1 MIKNIQ
7 DVIDN
12 DLCCNCGTCEGIC
25 PKNAIKLILDNYK
38 RAYVPIIDK
47 TNCNNC
53 NNCYLIC
60 PGHSVDFKSLNKYFF
75 NKEPE
80 DLRIGVYSNCY
91 LGYSVDDDIRY
102 NSSSGGVI
110 TSILIYAIEKGIID
124 GALVTRMNK
133 DNPFEPEPFIA
144 KNKEEIIEASKSK
157 YCPVPLNKLINEIQK
172 SKDLK
177 IAVVGL
183 PCHIHGIRK
192 SEMLDKSLKNRIV
205 LHLGLFC
212 SHTDTF
218 WQTISLINKLDIKE
232 NDVIKIDYRGDGWPG
247 NMVIELKN
255 GNICNV
261 PFQDAMSQHILWIN
275 SLYRCL
281 FCCDLTAELS
291 DISFGDPWI
300 PEVTKKEK
308 NGKTLIVCR
317 TKEYEK
323 LLLNAVEEGY
333 INLDVTSPENVK
345 KSGSMMESKKKDIK
359 GRFLVRN
366 LFGKKLPEYNTKF
379 LKPGF
384 KNYLK
389 GFFVYF
395 NTVLSSKTYLRKFTD
410 KLFNIELW
418 VMKKFIGDNK

>member
-25 PKNAIKLILDNYK
+25 PKNAIRLILDNDRREYK
-38 RAYVPIIDK
+38 PIINRKKCD
-47 TNCNNC
+47 NCNTC
-53 NNCYLIC
+53 FLVC
-60 PGHSVDFKSLNKYFF
+60 PGYSVDFKSLNKYFF

-91 LGYSVDDDIRY
+91 LGNSVDEDVRY

-110 TSILIYAIEKGIID
+110 TSILIYALEKGIID
-124 GALVTRMNK
+124 GALVTRMKK

-144 KNKEEIIEASKSK
+144 KNKEEIIEAAKSK
-157 YCPVPLNKLINEIQK
+157 YCPVPLNKLITEILK
-172 SKDLK
+172 SENLK

-192 SEMLDKSLKNRIV
+192 AEILNKSLKNKIV

-218 WQTISLINKLDIKE
+218 WQTYSLINKLDIAE
-232 NDVIKIDYRGDGWPG
+232 SDVLKIDYRGEGWPG
-247 NMVIELKN
+247 KMVIELKN
-255 GNICNV
+255 GNIFNL
-261 PFQDAMSQHILWIN
+261 PFQEAMSQHILWIN
-275 SLYRCL
+275 SLCRCL

-291 DISFGDPWI
+291 DISFGDPWL
-300 PEVTKKEK
+300 PEITQKEK
-308 NGKTLIVCR
+308 KGKTLIVCR
-317 TKEYEK
+317 TENANK
-323 LLLNAVEEGY
+323 LLLDSVEETY
-333 INLDVTSPENVK
+333 INLEIISPQKVK
-345 KSGSMMESKKKDIK
+345 KSGAMMESKKKDIN
-359 GRFLVRN
+359 GRFLIRRLLN
-366 LFGKKLPEYNTKF
+366 KEIPKYNTEL

-384 KNYLK
+384 KNYMK

-395 NTVLSSKTYLRKFTD
+395 NTNLSSKPYLRKFST
-410 KLFNIELW
+410 KLFPLELW
-418 VMKKFIGDNK
+418 VMKKIIGDK